1 MKKIYF
7 FLLFFL
13 LYCATIQV
21 IAQQHLADSIE
32 TLLKTE
38 MPDSTRAIAMVYR
51 GRYYETIDS
60 VKSQQFY
67 REAIE
72 YATNKKLDYPLGF
85 ALHNNMFIDIHSG
98 KHENH
103 ADEMEQAIFVLSRA
117 KNQKA
122 KVVLAIVM
130 NDKASMFFRQ
140 GVYDSAATWY
150 LKGIEVL
157 EKEKKYDRAVS
168 LYSNLSSVYKI
179 LNEKDKQKHYILKS
193 LEAAKIT
200 GRDYDLFGAYPMVSV
215 FYSGESDFEKA
226 LLYSDSAR
234 LYFTNQMSRTR
245 EHLYYLAR
253 AEAFD
258 GLAQY
263 DSSAFYFNKAY
274 IITKA
279 NNDLWGMTEPL
290 FRMGNAYMKLGKRE
304 EAEEF
309 LLKGVELAEK
319 NGFTVF
325 KKAGYDYL
333 SKYYEETGNYEK
345 ALESYK
351 KFYEANDSLQ
361 SADRKKLVLD
371 LDKKYET
378 GKKEQQLRLQRTSIN
393 KKEVLN
399 YVLAGSIASLLLILF
414 FSFRTYSQKRK
425 LQEQII
431 IDLEKEKLLLATQSI
446 LKGQEEERSRLAK
459 DLHDGLG
466 GLLSGVKLQLGAMKG
481 NLILSE
487 EHGKIFNRALSK
499 LDESISEMRR
509 VAHNMMPEALMKLGL
524 QQALQDYCDGLSESL
539 DFKIN
544 TEFYGLEKRME
555 SSFEI
560 VVYRIVQ
567 ELLNN
572 SVKHS
577 GASTILVQ
585 VMRQDKNLTITVE
598 DNGNGFDIE
607 PVLQGAG
614 LINIRSRVD
623 YLKGQLDIK
632 SEPGKGTSVYID
644 CKIEDNG

>member
-1 MKKIYF
+1 MFSIVLYF
-7 FLLFFL
+7 ITL
-13 LYCATIQV
+13 QV
-21 IAQQHLADSIE
+21 TAQQHLADSIE
-32 TLLKTE
+32 TLLKKE
-38 MPDSTRAIAMVYR
+38 MPDSARAIAMVYK

-60 VKSQQFY
+60 VKSRQFY
-67 REAIE
+67 QEAID

-85 ALHNNMFIDIHSG
+85 ALHNNMFLDISKG
-98 KHENH
+98 KHEEH
-103 ADEMEQAIFVLSRA
+103 AGDMEKAIFFLSRA
-117 KNQKA
+117 KNPKA
-122 KVVLAIVM
+122 KVLLGRVM
-130 NDKASMFFRQ
+130 NDKASMFYKL

-157 EKEKKYDRAVS
+157 EKEKRYDKVVD
-168 LYSNLSSVYKI
+168 LYSNLSSIFKI
-179 LNEKDKQKHYILKS
+179 LKLDDKRKQYILKS

-200 GRDYDLFGAYPMVSV
+200 GRDYDLFGAYSMVSL
-215 FYSGESDFEKA
+215 FYSDDGDFEKA

-234 LYFTNQMSRTR
+234 LNFTNVNSRTR
-245 EHLYYLAR
+245 EHLFYLVR

-263 DSSAFYFNKAY
+263 DSSVFYFNKAFN
-274 IITKA
+274 ITKA
-279 NNDLWGMTEPL
+279 NNDAWGMTEPL
-290 FRMGNAYMKLGKRE
+290 FRMGNAYMKLGKRK
-304 EAEEF
+304 EAEDF
-309 LLKGVELAEK
+309 LLKGVKLADE

-325 KKAGYDYL
+325 KKSGYDYL
-333 SKYYEETGNYEK
+333 SKYYEETGNYQK

-361 SADRKKLVLD
+361 SADRKKAVLD

-378 GKKEQQLRLQRTSIN
+378 GKKEQQLRLQKTSIN

-399 YVLAGSIASLLLILF
+399 SVLAGSIAFLLLILF
-414 FSFRTYSQKRK
+414 FSFRTYTQKRK
-425 LQEQII
+425 LQEQKII
-431 IDLEKEKLLLATQSI
+431 ELENEKLLLATQSL
-446 LKGQEEERSRLAK
+446 LKGQEEERSRMAK

-487 EHGKIFNRALSK
+487 EHGKTFNRALGK

-524 QQALQDYCDGLSESL
+524 QQALQDYCDGLSESQ

-577 GASTILVQ
+577 GATTILAQ

-598 DNGNGFDIE
+598 DNGKGFDKE

>member
-1 MKKIYF
+1 MKKKCFLVSIILYF
-7 FLLFFL
+7 L
-13 LYCATIQV
+13 TIQV
-21 IAQQHLADSIE
+21 SAQQHLADSIE
-32 TLLKTE
+32 TLLKTQ

-60 VKSQQFY
+60 AQSRLFY
-67 REAIE
+67 QEAIE

-85 ALHNNMFIDIHSG
+85 ALHNNMFIYISKGKYEKHAADIE
-98 KHENH
+98 K
-103 ADEMEQAIFVLSRA
+103 AIFHLSRA

-130 NDKASMFFRQ
+130 SDKASMFYKM
-140 GVYDSAATWY
+140 GVYDSAAIWY
-150 LKGIEVL
+150 LKGIELL
-157 EKEKKYDRAVS
+157 EKEKKYDRTVG
-168 LYSNLSSVYKI
+168 LYSNLASVYEI
-179 LNEKDKQKHYILKS
+179 LKLKDKQKEYILKC
-193 LEAAKIT
+193 LDAAKIMQ
-200 GRDYDLFGAYPMVSV
+200 RDYDLFGAYSMVSQ
-215 FYSGESDFEKA
+215 FYSGDNDFKKA
-226 LLYSDSAR
+226 LQYSDSAR
-234 LYFTNQMSRTR
+234 LYFTNEMSQSR
-245 EHLYYLAR
+245 EHLYYLVR
-253 AEAFD
+253 AQAYE

-263 DSSAFYFNKAY
+263 DSSVFYFNKAY
-274 IITKA
+274 HISKA
-279 NNDLWGMTEPL
+279 NNEAWGMTEPL
-290 FRMGNAYMKLGKRE
+290 FRMGNAYMKLGKIK

-309 LLKGVELAEK
+309 LLKGVKLADE

-325 KKAGYDYL
+325 IKSGYDYL
-333 SKYYEETGNYEK
+333 SKYYEETGNYQK

-351 KFYEANDSLQ
+351 KFYDANDSLQ
-361 SADRKKLVLD
+361 SAERKKVVLD

-378 GKKEQQLRLQRTSIN
+378 EKKEQQLQLQRSSIN

-399 YVLAGSIASLLLILF
+399 YAMAGSIASLLLILF
-414 FSFRTYSQKRK
+414 FSFRAYTQKRK
-425 LQEQII
+425 LQEQKITE
-431 IDLEKEKLLLATQSI
+431 LEKEKLLLATQSI
-446 LKGQEEERSRLAK
+446 LKGQEEERSRMAK

-487 EHGKIFNRALSK
+487 EHGKTFNRALSK

-524 QQALQDYCDGLSESL
+524 QQALQDYCDGLSESG
-539 DFKIN
+539 DFNIN

-560 VVYRIVQ
+560 VIYRIVQ

-598 DNGNGFDIE
+598 DNGKGFDIE

-644 CKIEDNG
+644 CIIEDNG

>member
-1 MKKIYF
+1 MV
-7 FLLFFL
+7 FLFQS
-13 LYCATIQV
+13 CVAMQV

-32 TLLKTE
+32 VLLKTE
-38 MPDSTRAIAMVYR
+38 IPDSTRAIAMGYR
-51 GRYYETIDS
+51 GCYYETIDTS
-60 VKSQQFY
+60 KSKQYYQ
-67 REAIE
+67 EAIE
-72 YATNKKLDYPLGF
+72 YAIKKKLDYPLGF
-85 ALHNNMFIDIHSG
+85 ALHNNMFLDISKG
-98 KHENH
+98 KYEIH
-103 ADEMEQAIFVLSRA
+103 ADEMEKAIIVLSRA
-117 KNQKA
+117 KNHKA
-122 KVVLAIVM
+122 KVVLAMVM
-130 NDKASMFFRQ
+130 NDKASMFYKQ

-157 EKEKKYDRAVS
+157 EKEKKYDRVVG

-179 LNEKDKQKHYILKS
+179 LNVKDKQKHYILKS
-193 LEAAKIT
+193 LEAAKIS
-200 GRDYDLFGAYPMVSV
+200 GRDYDLFGAYSMVSL
-215 FYSGESDFEKA
+215 YCSGDGDYEKA

-234 LYFTNQMSRTR
+234 IYFTNEMNTNRV
-245 EHLYYLAR
+245 HLYDLVR

-263 DSSAFYFNKAY
+263 DSSVFYFNKAY
-274 IITKA
+274 NITKA
-279 NNDLWGMTEPL
+279 NNNAWGMTEPL
-290 FRMGNAYMKLGKRE
+290 FRIGNAYMKLGKLK

-309 LLKGVELAEK
+309 LLKGVELAEE

-325 KKAGYDYL
+325 KKSGYEYL
-333 SKYYEETGNYEK
+333 SKYYEETGNYKK

-361 SADRKKLVLD
+361 SEDRKKAVLD

-378 GKKEQQLRLQRTSIN
+378 EKKEQQLRLQNTSIN

-399 YVLAGSIASLLLILF
+399 FVLAGSIASLLLILF
-414 FSFRTYSQKRK
+414 FSFRTYTQKRK
-425 LQEQII
+425 LQEQKITE
-431 IDLEKEKLLLATQSI
+431 LEKEKLLLATQSI
-446 LKGQEEERSRLAK
+446 LKGQEEERSRMAK

-487 EHGKIFNRALSK
+487 ENGKTFNRALSK

-509 VAHNMMPEALMKLGL
+509 VAHNLMPEALMKLGL
-524 QQALQDYCDGLSESL
+524 QQALQDYCDGLSKSQ

-555 SSFEI
+555 PSFEI

-577 GASTILVQ
+577 GASAILVQ

-598 DNGNGFDIE
+598 DNGKGFDKE
-607 PVLQGAG
+607 AVLQGAG
-614 LINIRSRVD
+614 LVNISSRVD

-632 SEPGKGTSVYID
+632 TEPGKGTSVYID
-644 CKIEDNG
+644 CKIEENG